1 MPKLP
6 SIRAR
11 EVARVA
17 QSIGFVLDRQKGSHA
32 IYYRAADKRRVVI
45 PMHGTK
51 DLKPGTLRGII
62 NDMGLTVEE
71 FTDKL

>member
-1 MPKLP
+1 MPKVP

-11 EVARVA
+11 EVVRIATSV
-17 QSIGFVLDRQKGSHA
+17 GFMFDRQRGSHA
-32 IYYRAADKRRVVI
+32 VYYRASDHRRIVI

-62 NDMGLTVEE
+62 ADMGLTIEE
-71 FTDKL
+71 FTAKL